1 MMESIFDS
9 IVRNMREYP
18 AQGYYVALPVPPH
31 TKTVIPVLWPTPEKS
46 FLLGGFLLLLF
57 FPVHILSFLFAT
69 ETGVT
74 HSEWLTLPN

>member
-31 TKTVIPVLWPTPEKS
+31 TKTVIPVLWPTPISVMCTTLCYTVMIKCS
-46 FLLGGFLLLLF
+46 LNLLGQC
-57 FPVHILSFLFAT
+57 IQM
-69 ETGVT
+69 
-74 HSEWLTLPN
+74 